1 MKEVPG
7 LGRKRGYNPTCSFS
21 YYLSLLSADRHI
33 RVLEMTGHCLLLP
46 CSVYQDT
53 QGPIPVIILSE
64 LRQVTWSSVPVPFW
78 LALLLKFFTTNQIR
92 TSGPQW

>member
-21 YYLSLLSADRHI
+21 CYLSLLSADRHI

-78 LALLLKFFTTNQIR
+78 LA
-92 TSGPQW
+92 